1 MRNGRDFCASIN
13 PRTIFIE
20 SEGGGE
26 RKETKNNNKKSRWTL
41 TRTVNDIAGS

>member
-20 SEGGGE
+20 SERGGE
-26 RKETKNNNKKSRWTL
+26 GREKNRDKK
-41 TRTVNDIAGS
+41 